1 MSAVSFASEQ
11 TDFSLHNESQIAEWL
26 NNVSQSEG
34 SSLME
39 LTYII
44 CSDEYLLEINKQYLA
59 HDYYTDVITFDYS
72 EDNQVSGDVFISIDR
87 VRENAK
93 TVGVTEEKELQRVMV
108 HGLLHLLGYKDK
120 TPVQK
125 SEMTLKEDFY
135 LSSQAF

>member
-11 TDFSLHNESQIAEWL
+11 TDFSLQNESQIAEWL

-39 LTYII
+39 LTYIF
-44 CSDEYLLEINKQYLA
+44 CSDEHLLEINKQYLA

-72 EDNQVSGDVFISIDR
+72 EDNLVSGDVFISVDR

-93 TVGVTEEKELQRVMV
+93 TVGVTEEQELQRVMV